1 MSYRRQPKKT
11 QRSASVIVCVLVVI
25 LLVGMLSVQTIQT
38 LALIRR
44 GDNERTKII
53 QARELSELA
62 QAIDWTT
69 TEGQSFTMQIPDK
82 LIRVGEQATQT
93 AIIERQTLAEN
104 PHAARIIVRFP
115 ADCPGEV
122 TTTVEPD
129 HEQTED
135 E

>member
-44 GDNERTKII
+44 GDNERAKII